1 MTRRASA
8 LVFVL
13 AAFALALAAC
23 GGGNNEAATT
33 GSGGGA
39 TTSGGGGGGGG
50 STVQISADPNGALKF
65 EQTSVQ
71 ATAGSVTI
79 QFTNDSSLAHD
90 VKIEGN
96 GVNGEGTD
104 QVTGGSTSATVDL
117 QPGTYTFYCSVDGH
131 RAAGMEGTLV
141 VK

>member
-1 MTRRASA
+1 MTRRA
-8 LVFVL
+8 LPLLIVL
-13 AAFALALAAC
+13 TACALALAAC
-23 GGGNNEAATT
+23 
-33 GSGGGA
+33 
-39 TTSGGGGGGGG
+39 GGGG

-65 EQTSVQ
+65 EQTSVE

-79 QFTNDSSLAHD
+79 DFTNDSSLSHD

-96 GVNGEGTD
+96 GVSGEGTD

-117 QPGTYTFYCSVDGH
+117 QPGTYAFYCSVDGH

>member
-1 MTRRASA
+1 MTQRASA
-8 LVFVL
+8 LVIVL

-23 GGGNNEAATT
+23 GGGNEAATT
-33 GSGGGA
+33 SGSA
-39 TTSGGGGGGGG
+39 TTGGGGGGGG

-65 EQTSVQ
+65 EQTSVE

-79 QFTNDSSLAHD
+79 DFTNDSSLSHD

-96 GVNGEGTD
+96 GVSGEGTD
-104 QVTGGSTSATVDL
+104 TVTGGSTSATVDL
-117 QPGTYTFYCSVDGH
+117 QAGTYTFYCSVDGH

>member
-1 MTRRASA
+1 MTQRASA
-8 LVFVL
+8 LVIVL

-23 GGGNNEAATT
+23 GGGNEAATT
-33 GSGGGA
+33 SGSA
-39 TTSGGGGGGGG
+39 TTGGGGGGGG
-50 STVQISADPNGALKF
+50 STVQISADQNGALKF
-65 EQTSVQ
+65 EQTSVE

-79 QFTNDSSLAHD
+79 DFTNDSSISHD
-90 VKIEGN
+90 VRIEGN
-96 GVNGEGTD
+96 GVSDEGTD

>member
-8 LVFVL
+8 LVIVL

-23 GGGNNEAATT
+23 GGGNDEAATT
-33 GSGGGA
+33 SGGGGA
-39 TTSGGGGGGGG
+39 TTSGGGGGGG

-65 EQTSVQ
+65 EQTSVD

-79 QFTNDSSLAHD
+79 EFTNDSALAHD
-90 VKIEGN
+90 VKVEGN
-96 GVNGEGTD
+96 GVSGEGTD
-104 QVTGGSTSATVDL
+104 EVTGGSTSATVDL
-117 QPGTYTFYCSVDGH
+117 EPGTYTFYCSVDGH

>member
-8 LVFVL
+8 LVIVL
-13 AAFALALAAC
+13 ATFALALAAC

-33 GSGGGA
+33 SGGGGA
-39 TTSGGGGGGGG
+39 TTSGGGGGGG

-65 EQTSVQ
+65 EQTSAE

-79 QFTNDSSLAHD
+79 EFTNDSSLSHD

-96 GVNGEGTD
+96 GVSGEGTD

-131 RAAGMEGTLV
+131 RAAGMEGSLV